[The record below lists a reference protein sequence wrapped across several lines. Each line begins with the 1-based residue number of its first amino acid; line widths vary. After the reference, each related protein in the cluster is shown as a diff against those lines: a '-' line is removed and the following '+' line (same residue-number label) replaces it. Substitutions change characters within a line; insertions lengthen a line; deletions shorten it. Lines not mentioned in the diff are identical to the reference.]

1 VHPNSEE
8 SFEVIEGSLDI
19 CRDGTWGTVHAGE
32 AATVP
37 AGLPHTLRNA
47 SDEPAKTVTRFSL
60 GGRSE
65 AFFRDMH
72 RLIQEG
78 KISRLPPTEP
88 RSAIYAAMQIYN
100 YPDEIRATGAL
111 NGVFDAPAF
120 IGRRLRF
127 RV

>member
-1 VHPNSEE
+1 
-8 SFEVIEGSLDI
+8 
-19 CRDGTWGTVHAGE
+19 
-32 AATVP
+32 
-37 AGLPHTLRNA
+37 
-47 SDEPAKTVTRFSL
+47 
-60 GGRSE
+60 
-65 AFFRDMH
+65 MH